1 MKNLFYVFV
10 CVTVL
15 GCTKVKE
22 TGNLPSSEVASSVAE
37 NEAMEKAK
45 VPEAAPIPP
54 SVVADYPKPEL
65 ASAEKEELKKNA
77 IMVEIPTANDLKGV
91 KLEDI
96 LWDNSPIGQLLNHT
110 TKKSETF
117 TFTPSETENLSFQ
130 AKEGTVFTVAPFSFL
145 DQSGNPVVT
154 RITLE
159 IKECYKMADILLS
172 NLTTSCGEMPIETA
186 GMFYLNA
193 SSEGKPVI
201 LKKTHPIL
209 IEMPAEKPIQ
219 EKMQLFYGEKLPVSG
234 VTNWR
239 VAPRE
244 TNLNSKNI
252 GQEGTWKREQY
263 KNYEKGFDLGNIELE
278 FTIKTDP
285 FDVLQEPEVTL
296 SLSGIN
302 PVLNKYSSLIEE
314 SLKRIAW
321 TEKTY
326 APVSYEIL
334 SDPNIKDYGLGKPL
348 FVQKEDLRKLRDEI
362 QIYKNVT
369 IKRTLHLVAKMN
381 KDFYYTQVNLG
392 GSYAFNLIAWD
403 QDMKF
408 FTSNFQVIKEKGEDY
423 LSAMVDAF
431 NINKDKLIEGYQAK
445 YAHSY
450 IFATNQLGWGNCD
463 QFIGFPQGPPLFVQS
478 DNMKETDVKVI
489 LKNRR
494 VVLPM
499 TNSGNF
505 FSLPGAPLNAELLVV
520 GTRNVNG
527 NPQFCFK
534 EITVGKQNSIELNDF
549 KAYTFGQLQE
559 RLDAYQVF

>member
-209 IEMPAEKPIQ
+209 IEMPA
-219 EKMQLFYGEKLPVSG
+219 G
-234 VTNWR
+234 
-239 VAPRE
+239 A
-244 TNLNSKNI
+244 
-252 GQEGTWKREQY
+252 
-263 KNYEKGFDLGNIELE
+263 
-278 FTIKTDP
+278 DP
-285 FDVLQEPEVTL
+285 QPEP
-296 SLSGIN
+296 
-302 PVLNKYSSLIEE
+302 
-314 SLKRIAW
+314 A
-321 TEKTY
+321 
-326 APVSYEIL
+326 
-334 SDPNIKDYGLGKPL
+334 
-348 FVQKEDLRKLRDEI
+348 
-362 QIYKNVT
+362 
-369 IKRTLHLVAKMN
+369 
-381 KDFYYTQVNLG
+381 
-392 GSYAFNLIAWD
+392 
-403 QDMKF
+403 
-408 FTSNFQVIKEKGEDY
+408 
-423 LSAMVDAF
+423 
-431 NINKDKLIEGYQAK
+431 
-445 YAHSY
+445 
-450 IFATNQLGWGNCD
+450 
-463 QFIGFPQGPPLFVQS
+463 
-478 DNMKETDVKVI
+478 
-489 LKNRR
+489 
-494 VVLPM
+494 
-499 TNSGNF
+499 
-505 FSLPGAPLNAELLVV
+505 V
-520 GTRNVNG
+520 GR
-527 NPQFCFK
+527 
-534 EITVGKQNSIELNDF
+534 
-549 KAYTFGQLQE
+549 
-559 RLDAYQVF
+559 